1 MASETT
7 ASTPMDSGGGGGG
20 GVAGSPSAENMSDP
34 SVPATRTHQ
43 PHPQSEHTADAYA
56 LLALREASLAPL
68 PQFQPPAPPRYGHL
82 FKIDV
87 LTLHYLFKKKAFR
100 YKDTL

>member
-1 MASETT
+1 MANETT
-7 ASTPMDSGGGGGG
+7 ASTPMDSGGGGG

-68 PQFQPPAPPRYGHL
+68 PQFQPPAPPRYGHS
-82 FKIDV
+82 FKIGV
-87 LTLHYLFKKKAFR
+87 LTLH
-100 YKDTL
+100 